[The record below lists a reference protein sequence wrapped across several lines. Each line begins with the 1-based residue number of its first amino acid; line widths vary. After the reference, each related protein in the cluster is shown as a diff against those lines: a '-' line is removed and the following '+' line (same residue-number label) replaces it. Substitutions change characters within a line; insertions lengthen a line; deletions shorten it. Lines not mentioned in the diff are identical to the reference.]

1 MRWTH
6 LSIHGRAFVGMDD
19 ENVFAMGTPVDS
31 WWGFRRTGSFFFLWM
46 HLSIRGGILVEMNE
60 NFDFAMDTPVD
71 RFLFLSNHC
80 EFYCLRLGWTAVNDR
95 RYIVQDSFWMV
106 YVVFSPR

>member
-31 WWGFRRTGSFFFLWM
+31 WWDFRRTGSFFF
-46 HLSIRGGILVEMNE
+46 
-60 NFDFAMDTPVD
+60 FMDAPVD
-71 RFLFLSNHC
+71 SWWDFGRN
-80 EFYCLRLGWTAVNDR
+80 E
-95 RYIVQDSFWMV
+95 
-106 YVVFSPR
+106 

>member
-1 MRWTH
+1 MKTFLRWAH
-6 LSIHGRAFVGMDD
+6 LSIHGGIFVGL
-19 ENVFAMGTPVDS
+19 EAS
-31 WWGFRRTGSFFFLWM
+31 FFLWM